1 MMLFVSTDLEGDR
14 GIQVL
19 KNHFTIDLNNQ
30 YYSWKTKIIFKI
42 ISLVL
47 SLYAIWFLCANGFI
61 VSKLLLFIIVFLH
74 VFTAIKE
81 FQFLYNDISELVN
94 ITRKLDCLSY
104 KSLNE
109 FLELFGSR
117 SRTAILLILGIKMNG
132 KDTPYFDFKINKRG
146 DLFISKDLVWR
157 VKFKMTEFDVS
168 FAVPLPDSDIAK
180 NKESGFYFLDYS
192 NEGLRLVICGLDK
205 IKEYFSIVNISLD
218 TRKAYFKEIKNSY
231 RDTVYDHYK
240 YDLIEALKLE
250 GVQNELI

>member
-1 MMLFVSTDLEGDR
+1 MKLFVSTDLEGDR

-30 YYSWKTKIIFKI
+30 YYSWRTKIILKV
-42 ISLVL
+42 ISLCL
-47 SLYAIWFLCANGFI
+47 SLYFIWYLCYTGFI
-61 VSKLLLFIIVFLH
+61 VNKVILFLMIFLQ
-74 VFTAIKE
+74 VYANIKE
-81 FQFLYNDISELVN
+81 FQFLYYDISELVN

-109 FLELFGSR
+109 FLELFCSR
-117 SRTAILLILGIKMNG
+117 SRTALLLILGFRMNG

-205 IKEYFSIVNISLD
+205 IKEYFSIVNINLD

-231 RDTVYDHYK
+231 RDNIYDYYK

-250 GVQNELI
+250 GVQDELI